1 MKFASPLRYPGGK
14 GKLSDFVRDIV
25 LLNDIQGGTYIE
37 PFAGGASVALKLL
50 FSELVNDIVIND
62 IDRSIYAFWYCV
74 LNHTDELCER
84 ISETPVSIELWREQK
99 DVQRTKETADIID
112 LAFSTFFLNRTNRSG
127 IIKGGVIG
135 GNGQQGEWKMDVR
148 FNKKDLIER
157 IVKIAQYR
165 DRIDLHCQDAI
176 QFVNG
181 IMPGLDEHTLIYF
194 DPPYYNK
201 GSALYVNHYGHQD
214 HLALSN
220 CIHGL
225 DCKWLL
231 TYDYTP
237 QIIDM
242 YRNSERRMLTLNYT
256 AAIKEKGYEMIAF
269 SDDLTIPIHAYSSIS
284 ID

>member
-14 GKLSDFVRDIV
+14 GKLSEFVKDVV
-25 LLNDIQGGTYIE
+25 LFNDIQGGTYIE

-62 IDRSIYAFWYCV
+62 IDRSIYSFWYCV

-84 ISETPVSIELWREQK
+84 ISNTPVSVEQWNEQK
-99 DVQRTKETADIID
+99 EVQRVKETADIID

-127 IIKGGVIG
+127 IIKGGIIG
-135 GNGQQGEWKMDVR
+135 GKGQQGDWKMDVR
-148 FNKKDLIER
+148 FNKENLIER
-157 IVKIAQYR
+157 IIKIAQYR

-176 QFVNG
+176 QFVEDILPDLN
-181 IMPGLDEHTLIYF
+181 EHSLIYF

-214 HLALSN
+214 HLDLSDFIHALN
-220 CIHGL
+220 
-225 DCKWLL
+225 CKWLL

-237 QIIDM
+237 QIIEM
-242 YRNSERRMLTLNYT
+242 YRQSDRRMLTLNYT

-269 SDDLTIPIHAYSSIS
+269 SNELTIPTNSYSSIS